1 MSLIAKVACI
11 MLLLVA
17 VQAQEFFPSSS
28 SSEDSSL
35 LSEFD
40 FPEDFNSPPAPVTN
54 QFSLE
59 TQSDDADQNS
69 LFSESEFPADSEV
82 PFESQDFP
90 METDSLNKKL
100 PLPPYHRHHSPPPSP
115 SKTPLPDIAPSPSQV
130 PFSAPKSCKPK
141 CAKKCSNKEV
151 PLLHNL
157 CTKACRRRCFLTYA
171 QMIYKCT
178 NKCAE
183 SMPKNFN
190 SDGKKAA
197 EYVNNCY
204 KKCVKKY

>member
-1 MSLIAKVACI
+1 MSLIAKLASI

-28 SSEDSSL
+28 SEDSSL

-40 FPEDFNSPPAPVTN
+40 FPQDFNSPPAPVTN

-59 TQSDDADQNS
+59 TQSDADQNT

-90 METDSLNKKL
+90 METDSLSKKL
-100 PLPPYHRHHSPPPSP
+100 PLPPNHHHHSPPPSP
-115 SKTPLPDIAPSPSQV
+115 SKTPLPDLAPSPSQV
-130 PFSAPKSCKPK
+130 PDFTTPKSCKPK
-141 CAKKCSNKEV
+141 CAKKCSDKEV

-157 CTKACRRRCFLTYA
+157 CTKAY
-171 QMIYKCT
+171 
-178 NKCAE
+178 
-183 SMPKNFN
+183 
-190 SDGKKAA
+190 GKKVA
-197 EYVNNCY
+197 EYVNNFY